1 MADKKKKKLV
11 YWDLFSAYWSMSV
24 DTLLIHFPKDLL
36 KQIKLPPTFK
46 KEVRLSLSFP
56 GKKQLNLI
64 LVLPPYLVI
73 CLGRNSREVQFQ
85 PASGKKCRPHCLW
98 FSWITPGDMLLHP
111 SCPSQLWGQSTRPCG
126 RALGSWVCIISDFKN
141 WKWDRKPFS

>member
-1 MADKKKKKLV
+1 
-11 YWDLFSAYWSMSV
+11 MSV

-64 LVLPPYLVI
+64 LVLPPSYLVM

-85 PASGKKCRPHCLW
+85 PASGKNADPTASGSHELHLGTCCCIQTAHLNCGDKA
-98 FSWITPGDMLLHP
+98 PGHVAEP
-111 SCPSQLWGQSTRPCG
+111 WVAAS
-126 RALGSWVCIISDFKN
+126 ALFQI
-141 WKWDRKPFS
+141 